1 MNLRNEIQ
9 NFAKELEEQDNA
21 AMDLWSWLPSYREAK
36 KYHGDYHHEFQ
47 PSIADIMKEA
57 STVFAKTKYDE
68 PIIDGDDRQPRF
80 QCPCGE
86 THIVQ

>member
-9 NFAKELEEQDNA
+9 IFAKELEEQNNA
-21 AMDLWSWLPSYREAK
+21 AMDLWSWLPSHREAK
-36 KYHGDYHHEFQ
+36 KYHGDYHFEFQ
-47 PSIADIMKEA
+47 PSIVDVMKEA
-57 STVFAKTKYDE
+57 STVLAKIQYDE
-68 PIIDGDDRQPRF
+68 SIIDGDDGEPLF